1 MNTKIEYLYRDACNY
16 KARQEVI
23 LKGMITPDDVQKISG
38 ALEPEGDYGYFI
50 PEQVGLPLVR
60 PWAVSMDDH
69 CFCELYPE
77 IAFSFTEE
85 APTDDRT
92 IHELAQDFDDHG
104 FWNAAKY
111 APVPDAVEE
120 EEEDDT
126 LPHYTPAEEKKISK
140 NSIPLLTEA
149 VIEIVDAVNSQSK
162 TFRGSFEDSR
172 DFNYT
177 ISQWAEEFLDWWD
190 AEVDAGKEH
199 EYLDEVWDFVEK
211 KVKAATTNTY
221 RVWYTMPGFVEVEAS
236 SEEEAKELARQAAIT
251 WDNRNIDLTD
261 VTKEN

>member
-50 PEQVGLPLVR
+50 PEQIGLPLVR

-111 APVPDAVEE
+111 APVPDAAEE

-126 LPHYTPAEEKKISK
+126 LPHYTTAEKKISK

-149 VIEIVDAVNSQSK
+149 VIEIVDNIDCNHPC
-162 TFRGSFEDSR
+162 FRSSFEDSR

-177 ISQWAEEFLDWWD
+177 ISLWAEEFLDWWD
-190 AEVDAGKEH
+190 AEEEAGKNH
-199 EYLDEVWDFVEK
+199 IYLDEIWNFVEK
-211 KVKAATTNTY
+211 KVKAETTHTY
-221 RVWYTMPGFVEVEAS
+221 RVWYTMSGYVDVEAC
-236 SEEEAKELARQAAIT
+236 SEEEAKELARRAEIT
-251 WDNRNIDLTD
+251 WDHRSVDFAD
-261 VTKEN
+261 VTKKN